1 MRLVGYVRLS
11 NAEKADGNRLTDQ
24 KAQVRRA
31 AANHGHRIV
40 RWCED
45 DGLSGAL
52 PAEQRPGIDCALTVI
67 RSGDADGIIVRD
79 LDRLARAVTVQEA
92 ILAEVWR
99 WNGVMYTA
107 TGEVPKDDPDDPM
120 RTAMREM
127 MAVFS
132 GLERRM
138 IAKRMRDGRRAKAAR
153 GGHAEGSIPFGWRTD
168 PDNPSNPHGAL
179 AAEDTERAAVA
190 RMLALDAEGRSLRE
204 IAAVLTAEGVPTKRG
219 GRWQANTV
227 RRILDRER
235 ATQSVTA

>member
-11 NAEKADGNRLTDQ
+11 TVEKSDGNRLDNQ

-31 AANHGHRIV
+31 AARHGHRIV

-52 PAEQRPGIDCALTVI
+52 PVDKRPGIDCALSHVRT
-67 RSGDADGIIVRD
+67 GDADGIIVRD

-99 WNGVMYTA
+99 WNGVMYTS
-107 TGEVPKDDPDDPM
+107 TSEVPKDDPDDPM

-127 MAVFS
+127 MAVFA

-138 IAKRMRDGRRAKAAR
+138 IAKRMRDGRKAKAAK
-153 GGHAEGSIPFGWRTD
+153 GGHAEGRVGYGWRTD
-168 PDNPSNPHGAL
+168 PDDPLGRL
-179 AAEDTERAAVA
+179 AKVEAEQFVIA
-190 RMLALDAEGRSLRE
+190 RMKAMRAEGMSLRE
-204 IAAVLTAEGVPTKRG
+204 IAAALTDDGVPAQRG
-219 GRWQANTV
+219 GTWQANTIS
-227 RRILDRER
+227 RILAKNADAVSAAEAR
-235 ATQSVTA
+235 

>member
-11 NAEKADGNRLTDQ
+11 NAEKADGDLLANQ

-31 AANHGHRIV
+31 AAKLGHRIV

-52 PAEQRPGIDCALTVI
+52 PADKRPGITCALAAV
-67 RSGDADGIIVRD
+67 RCGDADGIIVRD

-99 WNGVMYTA
+99 WNGAMYTS

-138 IAKRMRDGRRAKAAR
+138 IAKRMRDGRKAKAAK
-153 GGHAEGSIPFGWRTD
+153 GGHAEGSVPFGWRTD

-179 AAEDTERAAVA
+179 VAEQTERQAVA
-190 RMLALDAEGRSLRE
+190 LMTTLHAEGRSLRE
-204 IAAVLTAEGVPTKRG
+204 IADALTTEGIPTKRG

-227 RRILDRER
+227 RRILDRELAR
-235 ATQSVTA
+235 ADKV